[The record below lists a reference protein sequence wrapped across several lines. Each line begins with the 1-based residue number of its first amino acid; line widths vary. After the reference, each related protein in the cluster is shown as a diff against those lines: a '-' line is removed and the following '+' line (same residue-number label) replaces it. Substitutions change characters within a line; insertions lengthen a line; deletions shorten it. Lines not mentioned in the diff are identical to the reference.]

1 MNRFI
6 TVAWLYNH
14 TGGLPITNVSVLY
27 SVNDSSSNVNNLE
40 ITLAETDATS
50 VNVSDLKPGFEYVF
64 NITANN
70 NHGYTSI
77 LCGPVLYV
85 TGEHT
90 LIIYHNH
97 SSY

>member
-1 MNRFI
+1 M
-6 TVAWLYNH
+6 WLYNH

-27 SVNDSSSNVNNLE
+27 SVNDSSSNVNSLE
-40 ITLAETDATS
+40 ITLTETDATS
-50 VNVSDLKPGFEYVF
+50 VNVRHLKLGFEHVF
-64 NITANN
+64 NITAKN

-90 LIIYHNH
+90 LN
-97 SSY
+97 